1 MNKKICIINCFWGKW
16 PNWFN
21 FFQKSCEYNSQIDWL
36 FFSDNKINFLNIN
49 NIRFIPLTR
58 EKFNSLA
65 THKLSFKVETK
76 NPYKVCD
83 FKPAYG
89 KIFEDYLSDYNFWGY
104 CDIDLI
110 FGKIDHF
117 IDNEVLNKYDIISFY
132 RRFLSGPL
140 CLFRNIDKINL
151 LYKKIPDY
159 ISILKTPSCLSFDEN
174 LVNGSEKDNSAIRF
188 LHFLKFLFLSLIN
201 QDLET
206 FNFREIRYQYQW
218 YLKKKKLRED
228 NISDMTDMVNFAARN
243 KEIKPYFK
251 GLLISDVLYE
261 RMNKTNW
268 EIKWEQGVL
277 KDIKNGREII
287 AFHFRKLKNEESFKV
302 YYTENQIN
310 KIIINKMGIKNE

>member
-1 MNKKICIINCFWGKW
+1 MNNKICIINCFWGNW
-16 PNWFN
+16 PEWFVFFIESCKNNPNINW
-21 FFQKSCEYNSQIDWL
+21 IL
-36 FFSDNKINFLNIN
+36 FSDNTKNLPRVN
-49 NIRFIPLTR
+49 NIRFISFTR
-58 EKFNSLA
+58 EEFNSLA

-132 RRFLSGPL
+132 KRFLSGPL
-140 CLFRNIDKINL
+140 CLYRNIDKINL
-151 LYKKIPDY
+151 LYKRIPDY
-159 ISILKTPSCLSFDEN
+159 IPILKNPSCLSFDEN
-174 LVNGSEKDNSAIRF
+174 LVKEPRKDDLVIRT
-188 LHFLKFLFLSLIN
+188 LHFLEFLLFSLIDFN
-201 QDLET
+201 LEALSPG
-206 FNFREIRYQYQW
+206 EIRYQFQW

-243 KEIKPYFK
+243 KEIKPYFN

-261 RMNKTNW
+261 RMNKSNW

-277 KDIKNGREII
+277 KDNKKGEEIV
-287 AFHFRKLKNEESFKV
+287 AFHFRKLKKNESFNV
-302 YYTENQIN
+302 LNTGDPIN
-310 KIIINKMGIKNE
+310 TIIIDKNSIRNG